1 MLIPEIDLTQ
11 IEDEKMREL
20 VGSLLNI
27 IEDLSVNVRRLQNEN
42 QRLRDEVNHLKGEQG
57 KPKIKPNKPLST
69 HSSEKERHQP
79 KKHQKKSKRAE
90 IKIDR
95 QEVLKV
101 DPSILPVD
109 AEFKGHHE
117 NLMQE
122 IMLCTDNVLF
132 LREKYH
138 SPSEG
143 KTYLAPLPAG
153 YSGDFGPNL
162 RAQVLILYYA
172 CQMTEPKI
180 AVWLEQVGIK
190 ISDGT
195 ISNMLIKGHEI
206 FHQEESASYV
216 ASLEGSPYQHIDDT
230 GTRVNGKNWY
240 CHIVDSLLATH
251 YQTTSS
257 KSRLN
262 VIDVLRNG
270 QTPKFRWNNEAL
282 KIMKALKVPQYALK
296 KLQTLPENQDYE
308 QDFIDDWLAKYLP
321 ELNKQKRPAI
331 LAALAIAAYHAQTDY
346 PIVKLLICDDAGQ
359 FKWVT
364 HELALCWIHEGR
376 HYKKLSPAVVYHQQ
390 VQERFLQAF
399 WTFYHHLNDYRND
412 PTPQKTVWL
421 ERYFDRLFA
430 PQTGYDALDKLICRT
445 QSHKTQ
451 LLMVLSH
458 PEILLHNNPAELG
471 ARQRVRKRKISLGPR
486 VADGV
491 KAWDTFMSLAATT
504 KKLGVNFFDYILDRI
519 TGVGNIPPLHDL
531 IKAQAQLLNLGASW
545 QGT

>member
-11 IEDEKMREL
+11 IEDEKMRQL
-20 VGSLLNI
+20 IGSLLNI
-27 IEDLSVNVRRLQNEN
+27 IEDLSADVRRLQEEN
-42 QRLRDEVNHLKGEQG
+42 QGLRDEVNHLKGEQG
-57 KPKIKPNKPLST
+57 KPKIKSNKHLPS
-69 HSSEKERHQP
+69 HSSEKERHHP
-79 KKHQKKSKRAE
+79 KKHKKKSKRAE

-101 DPSILPVD
+101 DRSILPAD

-132 LREKYH
+132 LREKYY
-138 SPSEG
+138 SSSEG
-143 KTYLAPLPAG
+143 KTYLAPLPPG

-172 CQMTEPKI
+172 CQMTESKI
-180 AVWLEQVGIK
+180 VAWLEQLGIK
-190 ISDGT
+190 ISEGT
-195 ISNMLIKGHEI
+195 ISNMLIKGHET
-206 FHQEESASYV
+206 FHQEEAASYR

-230 GTRVNGKNWY
+230 GTRVNGENQY
-240 CHIVDSLLATH
+240 CHIVDSPLATH

-270 QTPKFRWNNEAL
+270 QTRKFRWNNDAL
-282 KIMKALKVPQYALK
+282 EMMKALKVPQYALK
-296 KLQTLPENQDYE
+296 KLQTLSQNQDYE
-308 QDFIDDWLAKYLP
+308 QDFIHHWLAEHLP
-321 ELNKQKRPAI
+321 KLNKQNRPSI
-331 LAALAIAAYHAQTDY
+331 LAALAVAAYHAQTDY

-364 HELALCWIHEGR
+364 DELALCWIHEGR
-376 HYKKLSPAVVYHQQ
+376 HYKKLSPVVPYHQQ
-390 VQERFLQAF
+390 RQERFLRAF
-399 WTFYHHLNDYRND
+399 WTFYHQLNDYRDD
-412 PTPQKTVWL
+412 PTPQQTVGL
-421 ERYFDRLFA
+421 EHDFDRLFA
-430 PQTGYDALDKLICRT
+430 TRTGYEALDKLIIRT
-445 QSHKTQ
+445 QNHKTQ

-458 PEILLHNNPAELG
+458 PEILLHNNPTELG

-491 KAWDTFMSLAATT
+491 KAWDTFMARVATT
-504 KKLGVNFFDYILDRI
+504 RKLRVNFFDYILDRI
-519 TGVGNIPPLHDL
+519 TGLGNIPPLPNL